1 MCCINICSKVICVFF
16 LCDSSFHPT
25 LCCKTPGLSVL
36 ILLCMGNELGR
47 LVVLM
52 DVAAGTRNR

>member
-1 MCCINICSKVICVFF
+1 
-16 LCDSSFHPT
+16 
-25 LCCKTPGLSVL
+25 
-36 ILLCMGNELGR
+36 MGNELGR